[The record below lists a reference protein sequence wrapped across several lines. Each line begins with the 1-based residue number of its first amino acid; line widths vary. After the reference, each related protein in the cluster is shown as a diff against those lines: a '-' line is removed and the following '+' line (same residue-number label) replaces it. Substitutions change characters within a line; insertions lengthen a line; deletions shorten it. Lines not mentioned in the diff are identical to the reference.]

1 MFESSM
7 HLPLHHLITAVLHPQ
22 KARRDLGRTRSKGL
36 TLEPVGRLVGEQ
48 GLAAGVT
55 GEAAILDAESV
66 ELGELLAEHSAH
78 THPNGASNV
87 SRDVPALNPAHS
99 GKRKNSSLCIDSR

>member
-1 MFESSM
+1 MARAGLDVSRHASS
-7 HLPLHHLITAVLHPQ
+7 A
-22 KARRDLGRTRSKGL
+22 
-36 TLEPVGRLVGEQ
+36 LEPVGRLVGEQ